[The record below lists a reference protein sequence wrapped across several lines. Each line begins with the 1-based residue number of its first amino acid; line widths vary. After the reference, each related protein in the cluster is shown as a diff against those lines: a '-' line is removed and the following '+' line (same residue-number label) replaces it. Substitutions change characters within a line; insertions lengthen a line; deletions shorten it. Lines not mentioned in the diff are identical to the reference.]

1 MTPKSFLTL
10 LVLTIT
16 ITAAAFWV
24 TISSDSGT
32 GIRGDGRILF
42 PDLATQ
48 VNDVRR
54 IKITRASGTSTLV
67 ATTTKDGKVNWALK
81 ELYNY
86 PAPLVSV
93 RAVAAGMASIAV
105 IEAKTNRAAKY
116 LKIRVEDPA
125 KHTGKKNSH
134 ASRIELVNAKDE
146 KISDLIVGLEK
157 PTLSGT
163 GQLFVRKP
171 GDDRAWLARGKVFIP
186 EKREGWVNQMIVE
199 VDLPRVRETILTI
212 PGEKPLRIFKKAEND
227 QDFTLEGMAKTR
239 ELKELFGAEDIA
251 RAIQNLA
258 FVEVRPQSELK
269 FDFSQAPRTRYVTY
283 DGLIIENW
291 AATAGKKH
299 WVTFRARANPNP
311 EKGDKVDTA
320 KRDKEILKINTVTKG
335 WAYTINPFETKN
347 LLKTMK
353 SMTQPKPGSTPAST
367 PATGPAKK

>member
-134 ASRIELVNAKDE
+134 ASRIELFNAKDE

-157 PTLSGT
+157 PTLSGP

-171 GDDRAWLARGKVFIP
+171 GDDRAWLK
-186 EKREGWVNQMIVE
+186 N
-199 VDLPRVRETILTI
+199 VR
-212 PGEKPLRIFKKAEND
+212 D
-227 QDFTLEGMAKTR
+227 
-239 ELKELFGAEDIA
+239 
-251 RAIQNLA
+251 
-258 FVEVRPQSELK
+258 
-269 FDFSQAPRTRYVTY
+269 
-283 DGLIIENW
+283 
-291 AATAGKKH
+291 
-299 WVTFRARANPNP
+299 
-311 EKGDKVDTA
+311 
-320 KRDKEILKINTVTKG
+320 
-335 WAYTINPFETKN
+335 
-347 LLKTMK
+347 
-353 SMTQPKPGSTPAST
+353 GSTR
-367 PATGPAKK
+367 

>member
-1 MTPKSFLTL
+1 MTSKSFLTL
-10 LVLTIT
+10 LILTIT

-54 IKITRASGTSTLV
+54 IKITRASGTSTLI
-67 ATTTKDGKVNWALK
+67 ATTTLDGTKDGKVNWALK

-86 PAPLVSV
+86 PAPLISV

-125 KHTGKKNSH
+125 QHKGNKNSH
-134 ASRIELVNAKDE
+134 ASRIELFNAKDE

-199 VDLPRVRETILTI
+199 VDLPRVRETILAL
-212 PGEKPLRIFKKAEND
+212 PGEKPLRIFKKAESD

-258 FVEVRPQSELK
+258 FVEVRPQTELG

-291 AATAGKKH
+291 VASVGKKH
-299 WVTFRARANPNP
+299 WAAFRARANPTP
-311 EKGDKVDTA
+311 EKGDKVDAA

-353 SMTQPKPGSTPAST
+353 SMTQPKPGSTPVTA
-367 PATGPAKK
+367 PAKK